1 MYKSIGILGL
11 FLASLG
17 LACSSSG
24 TTGSSSGASG
34 TTSSSSGG
42 TSGVTSCGTFGN
54 SAKSC
59 QAGQY
64 CKDETLSICE
74 NGCLSNNN
82 CAADQTC
89 DKTSGATVGN
99 CVNKAPTT
107 TTTCADLCKKGK
119 ACEPT
124 LDVAR
129 CEGACTGLAE
139 ACKACLVSK
148 ACSAPSS
155 ACDAECK

>member
-1 MYKSIGILGL
+1 MYKSIGFLGL
-11 FLASLG
+11 FLAMLG
-17 LACSSSG
+17 LACSSST
-24 TTGSSSGASG
+24 TTGSSSGTSG
-34 TTSSSSGG
+34 TSGG

-82 CAADQTC
+82 CAGDQAC
-89 DKTSGATVGN
+89 DKSNGATVGN

-119 ACEPT
+119 ACEPS

-129 CEGACTGLAE
+129 CEGACTGLSE
-139 ACKACLVSK
+139 GCKSCVISK
-148 ACSAPSS
+148 ACSAPAS